1 MSKII
6 LGTVQ
11 FGLDYGINNTLG
23 KIPIE
28 EIHQILDFAYSKGVL
43 TLDTASGY
51 GDSEEIIGTYL
62 AKNPNKRFEIITKIN
77 SSETSLEEQL
87 KESLR
92 KLKLNKI
99 EVLML
104 HSFELYEKFKSQ
116 ITAFCQKNKGK
127 NFNELGVS
135 VYTNDEIETIISDP
149 NINRIQSPFNL
160 LDNEMKRGEKYAE
173 IKSNGKVVDTRSVF
187 LQGLFF
193 KDTNTLPADLEQL
206 REPLEKLKRI
216 AASESLSMEELAM
229 GYALSMK
236 FIDNVLIGV
245 DSLDQ
250 FKKNIN
256 VLSNSISKEL
266 VEEINSIS
274 IENTNLLNP
283 SLWKM

>member
-62 AKNPNKRFEIITKIN
+62 AKNPNKRFFLITKIN

>member
-99 EVLML
+99 QVLML

-266 VEEINSIS
+266 VKEINSIS

>member
-28 EIHQILDFAYSKGVL
+28 EIRHIFAFAYSKGVL

-193 KDTNTLPADLEQL
+193 KDTNTLPLDLEQL